1 MGPGSRWLL
10 GAALLC
16 WGARCQVAPPL
27 GRTAAVVPFEEVWSR
42 SYCRALET
50 LVDVLGEFPHEAEHV
65 FKPSCVPLRRCAG
78 CCGDEDLECVAVE
91 TRPVAMQVVRL
102 SPIQG
107 KSQQE
112 EMRFTEHSRCACRPR
127 RKRLK
132 SERDSKRGA
141 RRRPRE
147 PGPVPLPTP
156 LCQPPSQREPRPRPG
171 VKEPVLPP
179 GGGPGCSP
187 QSRLEL
193 GPAPAP
199 SERTHVQHPG
209 WGAGDPT

>member
-1 MGPGSRWLL
+1 
-10 GAALLC
+10 
-16 WGARCQVAPPL
+16 
-27 GRTAAVVPFEEVWSR
+27 PFEEVWSR

-112 EMRFTEHSRCACRPR
+112 EMRFTEHSRCACR
-127 RKRLK
+127 
-132 SERDSKRGA
+132 
-141 RRRPRE
+141 
-147 PGPVPLPTP
+147 
-156 LCQPPSQREPRPRPG
+156 
-171 VKEPVLPP
+171 
-179 GGGPGCSP
+179 
-187 QSRLEL
+187 
-193 GPAPAP
+193 
-199 SERTHVQHPG
+199 
-209 WGAGDPT
+209 

>member
-16 WGARCQVAPPL
+16 QVAPLL
-27 GRTAAVVPFEEVWSR
+27 GQTAAVVPFEEVWSR

-132 SERDSKRGA
+132 SER
-141 RRRPRE
+141 
-147 PGPVPLPTP
+147 
-156 LCQPPSQREPRPRPG
+156 CQPPSQRELR
-171 VKEPVLPP
+171 
-179 GGGPGCSP
+179 S
-187 QSRLEL
+187 
-193 GPAPAP
+193 
-199 SERTHVQHPG
+199 
-209 WGAGDPT
+209 